1 MATFRSFQAANL
13 ALYPT
18 PSAANATDVIPIV
31 GDYTLLGTEATGDE
45 LEMCVLPAGYVPV
58 DVIVDT
64 EDLGTAVTADV
75 GIMSGTPGSTATRT
89 CSAVFMAAKALGTA
103 GVYRMDVSGGGRI
116 APTTA
121 DRGIGFALTTVT
133 TPTAGAKVRMTVL
146 ARPQAEGA

>member
-1 MATFRSFQAANL
+1 MATLLSKQVTNKV
-13 ALYPT
+13 PV
-18 PSAANATDVIPIV
+18 PSADGGSDLIFVL

-58 DVIVDT
+58 DIIVDT
-64 EDLGTAVTADV
+64 EDCGATVTADV
-75 GIMSGTPGSTATRT
+75 GIMSGTVGSTATRT

-103 GVYRMDVSGGGRI
+103 GIYRMDVSGGGRI

-133 TPTAGAKVRMTVL
+133 TPTAGAKIRMTLVC
-146 ARPQAEGA
+146 RPQSEGV